1 MKVIDK
7 PWGKEEI
14 IENNDKYVVKRLT
27 MNEGKRCSLQYH
39 EYKKETI
46 YVLDGILKIQIGE
59 ESIDY
64 EKGDFVTIVP
74 GVIHR
79 MEGVTTSVYLE
90 SSTNELDD
98 VIRIE
103 DDYSRK

>member
-1 MKVIDK
+1 MKVINK
-7 PWGKEEI
+7 PWGREEI

-27 MNEGKRCSLQYH
+27 MNEGQRCSLQYH
-39 EYKKETI
+39 EFKKETI
-46 YVLDGILKIQIGE
+46 YVLSGLLKIY
-59 ESIDY
+59 IDKDSKIY
-64 EKGDFVTIVP
+64 ERGDYVTINP

-79 MEGVTTSVYLE
+79 MEGISKSVYLE

-103 DDYSRK
+103 DDYERK